1 MNLKNEWEKYENE
14 VTFNLSVLPKEIIN
28 IGKWITYPPKSFIV
42 SRGEFPEYLYFIKSG
57 TALGSKNYMDG
68 NEYNYFQIDKN
79 NGNVGLLEMFARKDA
94 YVATIISATEV
105 VALRIESA
113 IIYDYIMNN
122 SEMLHR
128 CVTLVAEDLY
138 KRSGNDGIFYY
149 LDGLN
154 RLRHYLVNYYDAH
167 KEEGNRIIVNA
178 EYEDIA
184 KNIGVSIR
192 TVGRSIHRLKELEE
206 IISRNKKIIITEEK
220 HQLLMTKLWSN

>member
-1 MNLKNEWEKYENE
+1 MNLRSEWAKYKNE
-14 VTFNLSVLPKEIIN
+14 VTFNLSILPEEIVKL
-28 IGKWITYPPKSFIV
+28 GKWIIYPPKTIIV
-42 SRGEFPEYLYFIKSG
+42 TRGEFPEYLYFIKSG
-57 TALGSKNYMDG
+57 TALGTKNYLDG

-79 NGNVGLLEMFARKDA
+79 NGNIGLLELFARKDA
-94 YVATIISATEV
+94 YVATIMSITEV
-105 VALRIESA
+105 VALRMEA
-113 IIYDYIMNN
+113 AMIYDYIMNN

-128 CVTLVAEDLY
+128 CITLVAEDLY

-154 RLRHYLVNYYDAH
+154 RLRHYLVSYYDAH
-167 KEEGNRIIVNA
+167 KEENSKIVVDA

-206 IISRNKKIIITEEK
+206 IISENKKIIITEEK
-220 HQLLMTKLWSN
+220 YQTLLNSLWT

>member
-1 MNLKNEWEKYENE
+1 MNLKSEWVKYENE
-14 VTFNLSVLPKEIIN
+14 VTFNLSILPREIVN
-28 IGKWITYPPKSFIV
+28 IGKWITCPPKTIIV
-42 SRGEFPEYLYFIKSG
+42 TRGEFPEYLYFIKSG
-57 TALGSKNYMDG
+57 TALGTKNYIDG

-79 NGNVGLLEMFARKDA
+79 NGNIGLLEVFARKDA
-94 YVATIISATEV
+94 YVATIMSVTEV
-105 VALRIESA
+105 VALRIEAA

-128 CVTLVAEDLY
+128 CITLVAEDLY

-167 KEEGNRIIVNA
+167 KEASSIIVVDA
-178 EYEDIA
+178 EYDDIA

-192 TVGRSIHRLKELEE
+192 TVGRSIHQLKELEE
-206 IISRNKKIIITEEK
+206 IISQNKKIIITEDK
-220 HQLLMTKLWSN
+220 YQILLSNLWT